1 MRNIC
6 DFVLEVDSTVD
17 FPVMIKLGSWE
28 DLLRKKAWVKRRTKE
43 EWCIEALP
51 VQFRKLYITFLS
63 QKCSNRGLP
72 PAMAIKCLDCLD
84 LVWRELRIWVSN
96 QHENTVCV
104 MQSFGIRPIWNTLG
118 TIKSQ
123 KTNCK
128 FHMLVLDTGYSAQFS
143 LRFWNLSELRSHVR
157 DRWKM

>member
-1 MRNIC
+1 VRNIC

-17 FPVMIKLGSWE
+17 FMIKLGSWE

-43 EWCIEALP
+43 ECYNIEDL
-51 VQFRKLYITFLS
+51 QYRFSFEISFLS

-104 MQSFGIRPIWNTLG
+104 MQSFGISPIWNTLG

-128 FHMLVLDTGYSAQFS
+128 FHMLVLDTHGYSAQFS

-157 DRWKM
+157 DRWKI